1 MFFLVDLDKAIFNNH
16 CISAIN
22 TSIISKYY
30 VLRETDF
37 SAEKLFSGGSDSD
50 DGRDD
55 NVNGALG
62 KCARKLGKA
71 LLLADNLMFSTFD
84 KVLSSIVSRVP
95 DINILFTIE
104 TYCISF
110 IF

>member
-50 DGRDD
+50 GRDD

-71 LLLADNLMFSTFD
+71 LLLADNLICFLHLIKLFQA
-84 KVLSSIVSRVP
+84 LSPVFLISISS
-95 DINILFTIE
+95 LQ
-104 TYCISF
+104 
-110 IF
+110 